1 MPFIS
6 KSEAKSEYFMSYQAT
21 NEIYIFS
28 LKYTFS
34 HFTRRNEWH
43 IHDKKRS
50 FIYNFKH
57 EKSLTLNDV
66 IHVRTL
72 RHINNGVA

>member
-1 MPFIS
+1 MQFIS
-6 KSEAKSEYFMSYQAT
+6 KSEAKSEYFMSGEAT

-43 IHDKKRS
+43 IHDKKK
-50 FIYNFKH
+50 FFYYIQF
-57 EKSLTLNDV
+57 
-66 IHVRTL
+66 
-72 RHINNGVA
+72 